1 MNRILKSFVTVSLSL
16 FPLFCLNAASGSEI
30 RDLRSFAA
38 QDKTR
43 VVLDIQGKPEW
54 SSAQLKSGK
63 TVIRIKKPASPDKS
77 PSALAAGRGSCVSG
91 VTKVREGADVRYI
104 FDSEKCG
111 ASRVFLLEPQGGNAY
126 WRVVADFA
134 HGRGAGGAAAA
145 AAGAAGAKASGAK
158 TAGAKPSGTK
168 GSGNEKSVNQRE
180 QELLAGTKAS
190 GSAKA
195 AAASGKKSAAGAGG
209 RSIEQMERE
218 LFENYS
224 TVGTDGLR
232 SMSPANAAA
241 YEKKLEELRARHRKE
256 QAELAAAVAAEAAK
270 SSKTAGTAASK
281 AGKNTKTTAAAGTGK
296 AAGGKAAAKNTAAKT
311 SSGVAARSL
320 PGPVR
325 APAPF
330 IIAVDAGHGGKDP
343 GAIGRQGVKEKKV
356 TLAIASH
363 LARYINS
370 DKRFRSVLIR
380 SRDVFVDLDRRSEIA
395 RKNKADL
402 LISIHADSVA
412 SGASSA
418 RGVSVW
424 VLSNQRAQ
432 RENGKILKDHNQGSL
447 IGGAGEVIGDKEQNP
462 YLAATILDMSSSTSR
477 SEGYLLGSEIL
488 KKLAGFTRIHK
499 KQPIHASLA
508 VLKSPDIPSLL
519 IETGFLSNR
528 AEEKQLSQAKY
539 QQQIAYNIFKGIE
552 NYYEKYPAKNRQ
564 SRIESARRSQQRAR
578 FKEIVVSRGQSLSS
592 IAREHGTSV
601 TELKRTNS
609 LTSDVLQPGQKLYL
623 RQ

>member
-1 MNRILKSFVTVSLSL
+1 M
-16 FPLFCLNAASGSEI
+16 
-30 RDLRSFAA
+30 
-38 QDKTR
+38 
-43 VVLDIQGKPEW
+43 VLDIKGKPEW
-54 SSAQLKSGK
+54 SSAELKNGK
-63 TVIRIKKPASPDKS
+63 LVIRIKKPSSSEKS
-77 PSALAAGRGSCVSG
+77 PSSLAAGRGSCVSG
-91 VTKVREGADVRYI
+91 VSKVRDGADIRYI

-111 ASRVFLLEPQGGNAY
+111 ASKVFLLEPQGSNAY
-126 WRVVADFA
+126 WRVVADFS
-134 HGRGAGGAAAA
+134 HSPDKAGKSAAAKTTA
-145 AAGAAGAKASGAK
+145 AASAAATSQKDSSKASK
-158 TAGAKPSGTK
+158 DKK
-168 GSGNEKSVNQRE
+168 DKEKSVNQRE
-180 QELLAGTKAS
+180 QEILASAKGGSSKGGSEKTAAAKNPAGKSADGKAATVASTAGGKTIS
-190 GSAKA
+190 GS
-195 AAASGKKSAAGAGG
+195 GK
-209 RSIEQMERE
+209 SIAEMERE

-224 TVGTDGLR
+224 TVGSDGLR
-232 SMSPANAAA
+232 SMSPADAAA
-241 YEKKLEELRARHRKE
+241 YEKKLDELRLHHQKE
-256 QAELAAAVAAEAAK
+256 QAAQAAAAAAQAAK
-270 SSKTAGTAASK
+270 SSKTADTSAATA
-281 AGKNTKTTAAAGTGK
+281 KTIAAAGT
-296 AAGGKAAAKNTAAKT
+296 KAAANSSKTSKKDAAKT
-311 SSGVAARSL
+311 TAKNTVQKSGKSSAGGTL

-325 APAPF
+325 AAAPF

-343 GAIGRQGVKEKKV
+343 GAIGKRGVKEKKV
-356 TLAIASH
+356 TLGIATQ

-380 SRDVFVDLDRRSEIA
+380 SKDVFVDLDRRSEIA

-412 SGASSA
+412 SGSSSA

-432 RENGKILKDHNQGSL
+432 RENGKILKDHNQGEL

-488 KKLAGFTRIHK
+488 KKLSGFTHIHK

-528 AEEKQLSQAKY
+528 SEEKQLNQPKY

-564 SRIESARRSQQRAR
+564 SRIESAMRSQERSLL
-578 FKEIVVSRGQSLSS
+578 KEIVVAKGQSLSS

-601 TELKRTNS
+601 TEIKKTNS